1 MLCSIGKYCSL
12 FFSRERE
19 RSHTL
24 SFLLTRFHTS
34 ILLQISILNP
44 FLLFFQ
50 HSPYMYIYNKH
61 YSVTYQSQQQQ
72 LQQSI
77 KKFVNYPIRTITVH
91 VVILIPN
98 SMTMMTTTMTTMM
111 MDSIVAII
119 TTNNAVTGR
128 RNVVGRGIDVSMIVG
143 E

>member
-1 MLCSIGKYCSL
+1 MIEPVCTVLTQPVDLVGC
-12 FFSRERE
+12 
-19 RSHTL
+19 T
-24 SFLLTRFHTS
+24 FLLPQQEDEQQLRAT
-34 ILLQISILNP
+34 IVECVG
-44 FLLFFQ
+44 
-50 HSPYMYIYNKH
+50 YMYIYNKH
-61 YSVTYQSQQQQ
+61 YSVTYQSQQQ

-77 KKFVNYPIRTITVH
+77 KKYVNYPIRTITVH

-128 RNVVGRGIDVSMIVG
+128 RNVVGLGIDVSMIVG